1 MTLGEYDLVS
11 GLIRFYFSLQLQE
24 RIISKRGAEEKRG
37 VKGVK
42 DGWGCG

>member
-24 RIISKRGAEEKRG
+24 RIISKRGADG
-37 VKGVK
+37 GGGLKGVK
-42 DGWGCG
+42 EG